1 MKLFSLFSK
10 KKTESKPLVNPGI
23 QYEVPKSLTEYIKS
37 NIFFFS
43 ACKSKEDMQKISIL
57 LLTDTNE
64 IKPFYK
70 FYQEVQKLH
79 PNCEHDLLER
89 EYNLAIACALLYPKS
104 KEFKADGDR
113 YHWQIR
119 EYEGKE
125 FTLSP
130 NDPFW
135 LKFFPPNDWTDNKF
149 NVVQVLKRNYPLSD
163 SNEAIKYMSK
173 KVDPLFQ
180 CDFSTNSFPIDR
192 FIQCVNIE

>member
-10 KKTESKPLVNPGI
+10 KKVESKPSMNTSI
-23 QYEVPKSLTEYIKS
+23 QYEVPKSLTEYIKN

-43 ACKSKEDMQKISIL
+43 ACNSKEEMQKISIL
-57 LLTDTNE
+57 LLSDTNE

-70 FYQEVQKLH
+70 FNQEVQKLY
-79 PNCEHDLLER
+79 PDYEYDILER
-89 EYNLAIACALLYPKS
+89 EYNLAVACALM
-104 KEFKADGDR
+104 FQKAKNFEEDGDR
-113 YHWQIR
+113 YYWQIR

-135 LKFFPPNDWTDNKF
+135 MKFFPPNDWTDNKF

-180 CDFSTNSFPIDR
+180 CDFSTNGFPIDR
-192 FIQCVNIE
+192 FIQCVNVE